1 MATFKDL
8 TRAIAIFHN
17 VKNVKKVNVD
27 KNNIYQIHE
36 YGSVAN
42 RFEYKLENLLD
53 TDQVTQSWFSNPI
66 PDYKLQATHFRTE
79 WFTETSGW
87 FLGEFTHDTRNNWE
101 SGYVLNG
108 ETIYTVTTRVLIQTN
123 LPTDKGIYCSIP
135 YRVIRILEILKIK
148 EFKLYFDASEQEIY
162 VYTDNLSLR
171 YSQDN
176 SLNLSKIENFK
187 SNLENF
193 KKNKKNESG
202 TFRFTKK
209 VPKKTI
215 DEIHSIIKKR
225 TPVPLK
231 DSENALILHHDD
243 EGIYTLYVQLFET
256 VHKMDYLYST
266 NVPSIG
272 IDIRYLRIL
281 SEYITIINAE
291 TVNES
296 DYKFSTYHGNYG
308 RFKYWIAGLRISK
321 HTHKMGE

>member
-8 TRAIAIFHN
+8 TRAIAIFHK
-17 VKNVKKVNVD
+17 VKTVKKVTVD
-27 KNNIYQIHE
+27 KNNPYHIHE
-36 YGSVAN
+36 NNSIAN

-53 TDQVTQSWFSNPI
+53 ADQVTQSWFSNPI
-66 PDYKLQATHFRTE
+66 PDYKLNATHFRTD
-79 WFTETSGW
+79 WFTETAPW
-87 FLGEFTHDTRNNWE
+87 FLGEFTHDSRNDWE

-108 ETIYTVTTRVLIQTN
+108 ETIYTVTTRALIQTH
-123 LPTDKGIYCSIP
+123 LPTDKGVYCSIP
-135 YRVIRILEILKIK
+135 YRVIKILEILKIK
-148 EFKLYFDASEQEIY
+148 EFKLFFDAEEQEIY
-162 VYTDNLSLR
+162 IYTDNLSLI

-176 SLNLSKIENFK
+176 SLNLGKIENFK
-187 SNLENF
+187 LNLENF

-209 VPKKTI
+209 VSKKTI
-215 DEIHSIIKKR
+215 DELHTVIKKR

-231 DSENALILHHDD
+231 DSENALILHDNA
-243 EGIYTLYVQLFET
+243 GMYTLYVQLFET

-281 SEYITIINAE
+281 SEHITIINAE
-291 TVNES
+291 TVNET

-321 HTHKMGE
+321 NTYRMGE